1 MSSSLATTYRF
12 EKVDFPA
19 AWSYWPASTL
29 LPYPKETFNLA
40 ASFEPLSYEVQA
52 TFPTCVRCG

>member
-40 ASFEPLSYEVQA
+40 ASFEPLSYEV
-52 TFPTCVRCG
+52 